1 MFIMNAKTTSK
12 SPAGKKR
19 DYTTWNSVDDDLLIP
34 NKSMVAFNK
43 ACQTMGR
50 QKVVEELLDGYSLGC
65 GFCYRQQFY
74 AKVTL
79 IKQQDRLEIPSSIR
93 SDAIYVNP
101 ATMKICKLVLAGPVV
116 IQARCNTDNVSVGI
130 AWPSESIPPDC
141 IAIHPEM
148 MSSMKLQIQELAC
161 LKPAAKSVIYAS
173 EIAIK
178 PIFDHDDILNS
189 QSLLYGDTKQHLDG
203 KYFLPGNRFH
213 IWLNGKSYQYEVS
226 YLQGIH
232 GRIQL
237 REQATDLDLVN
248 TKISNITV
256 SVKEG
261 KKGGQRKLLHNTIYS
276 FDFIISIYLAIFITY
291 LINNSQLLEPSV
303 IQNSKLTVVNGDAV
317 TKYDAM
323 DHFLYVINIE
333 HTQLRFIG
341 MTDMSCQTDKLVTF
355 NEVGGLKKQI
365 RMIKEIVDF
374 TTISG
379 DHGSSLGI
387 MNGIL
392 LHGPSGVG
400 KTLVAEAAAN
410 ESGNTSFH
418 INGPEIF
425 SRLYGESE
433 AKLRRIFDDAVHRAP
448 SIIIVD
454 ELDTIC
460 PKRSYTQNEVE
471 KRIVATFASL
481 LDRISKSS
489 GSERVVVIASTNR
502 IDAID
507 TALRRPGRF
516 DREIEI
522 SIPSIDD
529 RKEILQK
536 ILANVQHTLSDQT
549 LTSIADSTHGFV
561 GADMLSL
568 CKEAAVLSMKRNTS
582 LQLKDFEGEL
592 RISLQPSDFLS
603 AITKIKPS
611 AMREVAVEV
620 PKVLWTDIGGQQ
632 EIKQRLKES
641 VEWPIKHPSTFRRL
655 GVKPPKGILLYGPPG
670 CSKTMIAK
678 ALATESGLNF
688 LAVKGPE
695 LFNKWVGESEKAV
708 RELFRKAR
716 AASPSIIFFD
726 EIDALAAQ
734 RGSDGA
740 GVGDRVLTQLL
751 TELDGIEQLEDV
763 TIVAATNRP
772 EMIDKALLR
781 PGRIDRILYVPLPD
795 SETRHEILKIQFR
808 RIPVNDDVDIEYLT
822 LKTEG
827 FSGAE
832 VALLC
837 QEAAFAALQENIE
850 CERVCR
856 QHFINALNM
865 VVPRTS
871 QAAITQYKSYYQ
883 QSGLYMI

>member
-1 MFIMNAKTTSK
+1 MNAKTTSK

-79 IKQQDRLEIPSSIR
+79 IKQQ
-93 SDAIYVNP
+93 
-101 ATMKICKLVLAGPVV
+101 G
-116 IQARCNTDNVSVGI
+116 
-130 AWPSESIPPDC
+130 

-237 REQATDLDLVN
+237 REQATDL
-248 TKISNITV
+248 
-256 SVKEG
+256 
-261 KKGGQRKLLHNTIYS
+261 
-276 FDFIISIYLAIFITY
+276 
-291 LINNSQLLEPSV
+291 EPSV

-323 DHFLYVINIE
+323 DHFLYVIKIE
-333 HTQLRFIG
+333 HTQLRLIG

-365 RMIKEIVDF
+365 RMIKEIMDF

-410 ESGNTSFH
+410 ESGKTSFH

-433 AKLRRIFDDAVHRAP
+433 AKLRRIFDDAVHRALITAVSWPFRNRAP

-529 RKEILQK
+529 RKE
-536 ILANVQHTLSDQT
+536 
-549 LTSIADSTHGFV
+549 
-561 GADMLSL
+561 
-568 CKEAAVLSMKRNTS
+568 
-582 LQLKDFEGEL
+582 QLKDFEGEL